1 MRVRHVRPLSAM
13 SSEID
18 GWESGHTATQGDAGS
33 ATRLF
38 DRELRE
44 LRDIGFA
51 EGLPLAEARHAV
63 GDVFRLECGS
73 MGVAVE
79 FSVSEEEPSYR
90 VVSLAPHDRVDPL
103 RTSRRWRDIMMV
115 LHGRMSPDDHD

>member
-1 MRVRHVRPLSAM
+1 MRVRHGWPPSAM
-13 SSEID
+13 SSEI
-18 GWESGHTATQGDAGS
+18 GGCESAYVATLGDASS

-51 EGLPLAEARHAV
+51 EGLPLVEARDAV
-63 GDVFRLECGS
+63 DEVFRLECGS

-103 RTSRRWRDIMMV
+103 RTSSRWRDIMTV
-115 LHGRMSPDDHD
+115 LHSRMSPNDHD